1 MTNARAELFGDDLR
15 VLREG
20 RVEDVAGDL
29 DLTRNIRGD
38 LDKATGNDN
47 IVQAL
52 VLRLLVRKGELERLA
67 WPDYGSRLHEL
78 IGEPNNTRTHVK
90 LMAFA
95 RAAIERDPRV
105 LEVVDIRAR
114 VLPGAR
120 NVVRLEMEVQLI
132 LEQSP
137 LNLVF
142 DAVL

>member
-1 MTNARAELFGDDLR
+1 MKARAELFGNDLR

-20 RVEDVAGDL
+20 PVEDVAGDL
-29 DLTRNIRGD
+29 DLIRNIRGD
-38 LDKATGNDN
+38 LDKASGNDN
-47 IVQAL
+47 VVQAL
-52 VLRLLVRKGELERLA
+52 LLRLLVRKGELERLG

-78 IGEPNNTRTHVK
+78 IGEPNNTRTQVK

-95 RAAIERDPRV
+95 RAAVERDPRV
-105 LEVVDIRAR
+105 LEVVAIQAR

-120 NVVRLEMEVQLI
+120 NVIRLEMEVQLI
-132 LEQSP
+132 VEQSP